1 MFRVLFYEI
10 FLLWSG
16 GGSSWEM
23 LRCGPLGADFGE
35 PYKEQEVSHGREAI
49 LVSPQLTL
57 PLQFRTIGKYI
68 RSLYSGVYNQFYVL

>member
-1 MFRVLFYEI
+1 MKYFFYGV
-10 FLLWSG
+10 G

-49 LVSPQLTL
+49 LVSPQQTL
-57 PLQFRTIGKYI
+57 PLQFRTIG
-68 RSLYSGVYNQFYVL
+68 